1 MNDTAYTG
9 QNYTAS
15 CTITVNPR
23 MNLYMYISSTESCDF
38 KLEEPSQIGRYT
50 TRAAIR
56 ISNITSACSMITC
69 STNQFREQRVL
80 GKECY
85 DNLYQ

>member
-1 MNDTAYTG
+1 
-9 QNYTAS
+9 
-15 CTITVNPR
+15 
-23 MNLYMYISSTESCDF
+23 MYISSTEGQCDF
-38 KLEEPSQIGRYT
+38 ELEESTQIGWYT